1 MSLEDSN
8 VYTNDSINFI
18 INDFIKLLELLPSLS
33 YESKL
38 NKNLKNTLRKFDKE
52 LLILELNNCLKF
64 YYSTSSNL
72 LQYKFR
78 IKSLQSILLKYD
90 KYYPSTE
97 VKACFNDI
105 LGFRVLVDSLDEVF
119 DYLNQLDNIRIV
131 DLRNGKKNDDGYR
144 AIHLYYQKS
153 NYHYPIEVQIW
164 NKKDYEF
171 HNWMHK
177 YSYKYLNN
185 SEGVRLRKLFD
196 RGLINT
202 EQDFINMLNLL

>member
-64 YYSTSSNL
+64 YYSISSNL

-78 IKSLQSILLKYD
+78 IKSLQSILL
-90 KYYPSTE
+90 
-97 VKACFNDI
+97 
-105 LGFRVLVDSLDEVF
+105 
-119 DYLNQLDNIRIV
+119 RIV